1 VSCHRSDGTCL
12 LVCSLVNVA
21 ARLAEENA
29 KQARRLQLQDALAKK
44 EKEMADL
51 QKSIAATL
59 NPQKKRFDQQK
70 LDKAAQE
77 RDALSAQLQAL
88 TS

>member
-1 VSCHRSDGTCL
+1 
-12 LVCSLVNVA
+12 LVNIA